1 MKPLGNIYKTAE
13 VSGDFKRLPAGG
25 YIAEIKAV
33 EDKTDKSY
41 LNITFDIAE
50 GEFRGFYADEWGKE
64 HPYAHAFVR
73 SYKQTGDAEKDKKIM
88 GMFKGFLR
96 TIDRDN
102 GTTFEAQAET
112 GLNEGA
118 LVGKRI
124 GLVLG
129 YEEYNSDRGEIRERL
144 RVSKTLSVDDIKSG
158 NYKVPDVKRLAPMG
172 APVVSATYSTAV
184 PQGFESIAPEDIP
197 F

>member
-1 MKPLGNIYKTAE
+1 
-13 VSGDFKRLPAGG
+13 
-25 YIAEIKAV
+25 
-33 EDKTDKSY
+33 
-41 LNITFDIAE
+41 
-50 GEFRGFYADEWGKE
+50 
-64 HPYAHAFVR
+64 
-73 SYKQTGDAEKDKKIM
+73 M

-96 TIDRDN
+96 TIDKDN

-144 RVSKTLSVDDIKSG
+144 RVNKTISVDDIKSG

-172 APVVSATYSTAV
+172 APVVSATYSTNI
-184 PQGFESIAPEDIP
+184 PQGFESISAEDIP